1 MSKRKQSD
9 NSQTTSQN
17 QNAGSEKVR
26 LDKWLWAARFY
37 KTRATS
43 RDAIEGGKVHV
54 NGQRAKPSK
63 DARVGDILVLRQGFD
78 EKTITIRELSGTRR
92 GAPEAQML
100 YQETEESIKRRE
112 DAAANRKALR
122 GSHPFS
128 EHRPDKKQRR
138 DIERLRQQDFGE

>member
-1 MSKRKQSD
+1 MKKHNQPEASG
-9 NSQTTSQN
+9 SQ
-17 QNAGSEKVR
+17 KVR

-37 KTRATS
+37 KTRSLS

-63 DARVGDILVLRQGFD
+63 DARVGDTIVLRQGFD
-78 EKTITIRELSGTRR
+78 EKTIVIQQLSDTRR
-92 GAPEAQML
+92 GAPEAQKL
-100 YQETEESIKRRE
+100 YQETGESIKKRE

-138 DIERLRQQDFGE
+138 DIDRLRQKDFEN